1 MVFGFRKCKDGYVT
15 ICNMR
20 EAKALWSLFKS
31 KCNKVAVYTCI
42 WVKFQTPSKQLKTR
56 GSYELHFPFF
66 EIFFL
71 FLHLILI
78 NQPCSNMLMARL
90 FHKSTITFVSGNHC
104 RLLTW
109 NPSKGQ
115 NQEDQESKFLE
126 IDLTNKVW
134 FAILYSVYTYYTS
147 S

>member
-1 MVFGFRKCKDGYVT
+1 MVMSSYVT
-15 ICNMR
+15 WEKRRRFDLYLNANVIRLQLHMHYGLSFKPHPSNWRLVAHMNYT
-20 EAKALWSLFKS
+20 LF
-31 KCNKVAVYTCI
+31 
-42 WVKFQTPSKQLKTR
+42 
-56 GSYELHFPFF
+56 FF

-78 NQPCSNMLMARL
+78 NKPCSNMLMARL